1 MSDSSSAQAAAIIY
15 ANEVSPTMGEVSDV
29 VDDDDT
35 TVVDDDTNNNNSSDD
50 GDGGSDDAVFSCAAR
65 DIMNRVGRK
74 VGSAALE
81 DRRFREHFGAPF
93 EIVRMVWDMMEE
105 VHLLPEKCEPKHLLW
120 TLYFLKCYP
129 KEGPGCAAVGGS
141 KGAIDPKTMRKWV
154 WLLLERIGELADEVV
169 SLGFP
174 SCPSGIVISPPPF
187 CHRCCPLAK
196 PQINFE
202 SRLVD
207 DALNDCLM
215 SIDGTDF
222 RVQQKGVHEKGNAW
236 GSHKYAGKS
245 AVRYELGIDILKGNL
260 VWVEGPYPAGAWPDI
275 KIFLNCLV
283 GHLLPGE
290 RVEAD
295 NGYVGHPDKIMCPN
309 NPGNPKRNLGMQSA
323 ARSRHET
330 FNGRLKNWGIL
341 ERTYR
346 HDVKLHGIV
355 FTACAVITQL
365 CVANGEPL
373 FEVEYGDGMNDD
385 DDDEDDDDEEE
396 DE

>member
-35 TVVDDDTNNNNSSDD
+35 TVVDDDTNNDNSSDN

-74 VGSAALE
+74 VGSAAVE

-174 SCPSGIVISPPPF
+174 SCPSGIVISPRPF
-187 CHRCCPLAK
+187 LPSML
-196 PQINFE
+196 P
-202 SRLVD
+202 SRKT
-207 DALNDCLM
+207 
-215 SIDGTDF
+215 TD
-222 RVQQKGVHEKGNAW
+222 
-236 GSHKYAGKS
+236 
-245 AVRYELGIDILKGNL
+245 
-260 VWVEGPYPAGAWPDI
+260 
-275 KIFLNCLV
+275 
-283 GHLLPGE
+283 
-290 RVEAD
+290 
-295 NGYVGHPDKIMCPN
+295 
-309 NPGNPKRNLGMQSA
+309 
-323 ARSRHET
+323 
-330 FNGRLKNWGIL
+330 
-341 ERTYR
+341 
-346 HDVKLHGIV
+346 
-355 FTACAVITQL
+355 QL
-365 CVANGEPL
+365 REPTCRRRA
-373 FEVEYGDGMNDD
+373 
-385 DDDEDDDDEEE
+385 
-396 DE
+396 

>member
-1 MSDSSSAQAAAIIY
+1 MVISASSAAGSSDSSVAATNVIDSADNEASEEEESGDDIAA
-15 ANEVSPTMGEVSDV
+15 S
-29 VDDDDT
+29 DDDD
-35 TVVDDDTNNNNSSDD
+35 DDE
-50 GDGGSDDAVFSCAAR
+50 DGGGDYVSALKNEFFCAAR
-65 DIMNRVGRK
+65 DIQNRTSRIVGT
-74 VGSAALE
+74 AQME
-81 DRRFREHFGAPF
+81 DRRFRELFGARM
-93 EIVRMVWDMMEE
+93 EIVVHIWVMMEKDD
-105 VHLLPEKCEPKHLLW
+105 LLPPKSKPKHLLW

-129 KEGPGCAAVGGS
+129 KEGPGCAAVGES

-275 KIFLNCLV
+275 KIFLNCLA

-295 NGYVGHPDKIMCPN
+295 NGYVGHPDKIKCPN
-309 NPGNPKRNLGMQSA
+309 NPGNPKRNLEMQASVRSERMFE
-323 ARSRHET
+323 ARGYL
-330 FNGRLKNWGIL
+330 FVVIL
-341 ERTYR
+341 WS
-346 HDVKLHGIV
+346 
-355 FTACAVITQL
+355 
-365 CVANGEPL
+365 
-373 FEVEYGDGMNDD
+373 
-385 DDDEDDDDEEE
+385 
-396 DE
+396 